1 MKRALSL
8 AACLIAFGM
17 IALTQEEADYQKW
30 MKTTGATAGSLRKN
44 LESKNSDGAA
54 ADAKKLQA
62 TFQQV
67 HDFWHKRGVDDA
79 MKLAM
84 DAGSGF
90 KEVGELASAGK
101 FDDASATLKKTTG
114 ACAGCH
120 NAHREKASDGS
131 WKIK

>member
-1 MKRALSL
+1 MKRAMSV

-17 IALTQEEADYQKW
+17 TALTQDEADYQKW
-30 MKTTGATAGSLRKN
+30 MKTTGATVGSLRKN
-44 LESKNSDGAA
+44 LAAKNGEGAT
-54 ADAKKLQA
+54 ADAKKLQD

-67 HDFWHKRGVDDA
+67 HDFWHKKNVDDA

-84 DAGSGF
+84 DASSGF
-90 KEVGELASAGK
+90 KEVGDLASSGK
-101 FDDASATLKKTTG
+101 FDDASGALTNTMKT
-114 ACAGCH
+114 CAGCH